1 MYLYP
6 ILIIKR
12 KHRKDKRRLGKR
24 GDTKTSPTSIVYSQE
39 KQTLGFK
46 KQLLAVWEMLR
57 HQTIKNSQQRQAA
70 EHAAAT
76 ATLIPRALVK
86 RPAVATS
93 RRESAEQI
101 NYGREKLRI
110 LENSNLPASL
120 IYAVFNIKGI
130 KIIIK
135 ISLCNGSPSKNCMI
149 VFIFH

>member
-1 MYLYP
+1 
-6 ILIIKR
+6 
-12 KHRKDKRRLGKR
+12 
-24 GDTKTSPTSIVYSQE
+24 
-39 KQTLGFK
+39 
-46 KQLLAVWEMLR
+46 MLR

-93 RRESAEQI
+93 CRESAEQI

-120 IYAVFNIKGI
+120 IYALFNIKGI

-135 ISLCNGSPSKNCMI
+135 ISLCNGSPSKNFMT